1 VRSRAGSLLLVALAA
16 VVAAGVVASRRSGEG
31 DGRAPV
37 LRVIDGDTFTA
48 LVGGTAQ
55 RVRVIGIDTP
65 EVAHGGAPGACFGDQ
80 ARSFARAFLA
90 GRTVTLVPGPEPRDR
105 YGRLLARVEVGGIDY
120 SRELARRG
128 LARTLAIP
136 PDTADAP
143 ELERL
148 VAAARRARAGLW
160 GACGF
165 AAAFPGKGPSR

>member
-1 VRSRAGSLLLVALAA
+1 
-16 VVAAGVVASRRSGEG
+16 
-31 DGRAPV
+31 V

-48 LVGGTAQ
+48 LVGGTSQ

-65 EVAHGGAPGACFGDQ
+65 EVAHGGAPAACYGDQ
-80 ARSFARAFLA
+80 ARRFAQAFLT
-90 GRTVTLVPGPEPRDR
+90 GRTVTLVPGPDPRDR
-105 YGRLLARVEVGGIDY
+105 YGRLLARVEVGGVDY

-128 LARTLAIP
+128 FARTLAIP
-136 PDTADAP
+136 PDTSDAP

-165 AAAFPGKGPSR
+165 AAAFPGK